1 MIDQVWFRMID
12 SKTQQFNPFMVIS
25 MVKTATTTTSAVEKY
40 GSIFTA
46 ALDVTGV
53 SGHDLDETIT
63 SDSKYKYF
71 PRW

>member
-1 MIDQVWFRMID
+1 
-12 SKTQQFNPFMVIS
+12 MVIS